1 MSLLLDALQRASK
14 EKEKLAEERAAA
26 DKAAQAVDPAPRAP
40 LPPLTIDYG
49 NSEPDSPPE
58 AAPAIARAPDSADL
72 AKALRPSSESLKYP
86 DLSSLSDELAV
97 PLVSAVAPMAAPTE
111 LALDPVVALTLEM
124 PAAQEFP
131 PAQLTTERPPHSGA
145 GASDSASG
153 HKPEPVAEPAAARP
167 EPTPQAQPQTGA
179 TDPAGKAAPAHP
191 SPAMS
196 SQVAREILGATAK
209 NAKRGPNRRLV
220 ALGVVALLIAAAN
233 AAFFLGFLDKFIGVS
248 SPTLRPSVPPAP
260 VAVQSQPPSIVAPA
274 AEAQAGSDAP
284 ASRNVTADDA
294 ATAAPA
300 RAGKGSAAR
309 SGPRPDDGAV
319 AAKQAEERLPSTG
332 ATDVRPAARARSA
345 KTTAPVF
352 TAKAAP
358 VSALD
363 SAYAALTEGR
373 IDDAVLGYR
382 RALNKNPGER
392 DALLGLAYIAQRQGD
407 REEARA
413 YYQQVLRQDPAH
425 AGASAGMLTL
435 AAEGDLQMTG
445 SRAREMAERNPDS
458 AVVLS
463 TLGGILAKEGR
474 ISEAQQA
481 YFRALTLEPDNALH
495 AYNLAVALDRLHKYA
510 PAQGYYQRALALA
523 EKSGAGDRASFPRKE
538 ALQRLEQLRARDS
551 DALSVERP
559 GSGSE
564 ARLVPL
570 TESRSR

>member
-97 PLVSAVAPMAAPTE
+97 PLVSAVAPMAASTE
-111 LALDPVVALTLEM
+111 LALDPLVELTPET
-124 PAAQEFP
+124 PAAP
-131 PAQLTTERPPHSGA
+131 DLSPAQSASDLAPRTGA
-145 GASDSASG
+145 GASDISSG
-153 HKPEPVAEPAAARP
+153 HKPEPVAEPVAVRS
-167 EPTPQAQPQTGA
+167 EPRSQAQPQA
-179 TDPAGKAAPAHP
+179 AAAEPAGKAAPAHP

-248 SPTLRPSVPPAP
+248 SPALRPSVPPAP
-260 VAVQSQPPSIVAPA
+260 VAVQSQPPLVQAPA
-274 AEAQAGSDAP
+274 AEAQGGSDSA
-284 ASRNVTADDA
+284 ASRNATADDA
-294 ATAAPA
+294 AKAAPA
-300 RAGKGSAAR
+300 KAGKGSVVR

-319 AAKQAEERLPSTG
+319 PATQAEERMASTG
-332 ATDVRPAARARSA
+332 AVDARPAARARGA
-345 KTTAPVF
+345 KTTAPIF

-373 IDDAVLGYR
+373 IDDAALGYR
-382 RALNKNPGER
+382 RALDKNPGER

-413 YYQQVLRQDPAH
+413 YYQQVLRQDPAN
-425 AGASAGMLTL
+425 ASASAGMLTL

-551 DALSVERP
+551 EAQSVGKP

-564 ARLVPL
+564 AGSVPL

>member
-49 NSEPDSPPE
+49 NSEPDSSPE
-58 AAPAIARAPDSADL
+58 LAPAIARSPDSADL

-86 DLSSLSDELAV
+86 DLSFVSDELAV

-111 LALDPVVALTLEM
+111 LALDPIVALTPEM
-124 PAAQEFP
+124 PATTELT
-131 PAQLTTERPPHSGA
+131 PAQSTTDLPLASGA
-145 GASDSASG
+145 GASDIASG
-153 HKPEPVAEPAAARP
+153 RKPEPVAEPVVARP
-167 EPTPQAQPQTGA
+167 EPTPQVQPQAGA

-209 NAKRGPNRRLV
+209 NAKPGPNRRLV

-248 SPTLRPSVPPAP
+248 SPGLTPSVPPAP
-260 VAVQSQPPSIVAPA
+260 VTVQSQPPSPPA
-274 AEAQAGSDAP
+274 ATAEVQGGSDAP
-284 ASRNVTADDA
+284 SSRNATADQD

-300 RAGKGSAAR
+300 RAAKGSAVR

-319 AAKQAEERLPSTG
+319 PATQAEERMASTG
-332 ATDVRPAARARSA
+332 AVDARPAARARGA
-345 KTTAPVF
+345 KATAPIF

-373 IDDAVLGYR
+373 IDDAALGYR
-382 RALNKNPGER
+382 RALDKNPGER

-413 YYQQVLRQDPAH
+413 HYQQVLRQDPAN
-425 AGASAGMLTL
+425 ASASAGMLTL